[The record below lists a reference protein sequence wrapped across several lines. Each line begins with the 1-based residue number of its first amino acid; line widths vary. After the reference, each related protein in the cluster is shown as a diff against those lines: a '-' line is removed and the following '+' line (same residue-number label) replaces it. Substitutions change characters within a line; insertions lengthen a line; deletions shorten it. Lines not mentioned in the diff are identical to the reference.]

1 MIFSDRLTDCNET
14 VRDSFTPMSTVNCER
29 FERKDALLT
38 VTIVVRRP
46 KTSLPAGGGFQQTN
60 NKGPV
65 YDGVGPRT
73 SADGSSTLNLNNTRT
88 LPNKKVSAP
97 AVMGGQPTIPSGRK
111 WKKVGCE
118 THKNDN
124 LKNVTLS
131 FAHIW

>member
-1 MIFSDRLTDCNET
+1 M
-14 VRDSFTPMSTVNCER
+14 TVN
-29 FERKDALLT
+29 
-38 VTIVVRRP
+38 IVVRRP

-97 AVMGGQPTIPSGRK
+97 AVMGGQPTIPSGKK

-118 THKNDN
+118 TDKYDI
-124 LKNVTLS
+124 LKRCDFKFRSHLVES
-131 FAHIW
+131 ERH